1 MSPKKR
7 ILQTTLKII
16 FAFVVASSSAAT
28 VAIAASSPWIAG
40 HKAKARLVSGGA
52 ADTKSGSILAFVE
65 IALEPGWK
73 TYWRT
78 PGDAGGL
85 PPSFDWSNST
95 NVANATVEFPAP
107 RRFTDKSGSTIGYH
121 DEVVLPVTVTPKDP
135 GAPVSLVLG
144 LHYGICKEI
153 CVPVE
158 AELALELPRDESEA
172 LPAEIEDALK
182 LIPRPQDRLAAGD
195 PVLMAATAN
204 LDGAEPKISI
214 EARFPDGAAAGADAF
229 VEAPDGAFIPLPQQ
243 VGKTDSSGRALFEV
257 PLGADV
263 DLPGLK
269 GKTLTVTLVSDTGAS
284 YATFVAE

>member
-16 FAFVVASSSAAT
+16 FAFVVASSSTAT

-40 HKAKARLVSGGA
+40 HKAKVRLVSGGA
-52 ADTKSGSILAFVE
+52 AGAEAGSSLAFVE

-121 DEVVLPVTVTPKDP
+121 DVVVLPVTVTPKDP

-158 AELALELPRDESEA
+158 AELALKLPHDESEA
-172 LPAEIEDALK
+172 LPAEIEEALK
-182 LIPRPQDRLAAGD
+182 LIPRPQDKLAAGD
-195 PVLMAATAN
+195 PVLMAATAK
-204 LDGAEPKISI
+204 LDGAEPRISI
-214 EARFPDGAAAGADAF
+214 EARFPDGAAGADAF
-229 VEAPDGAFIPLPQQ
+229 IEAPDGAFIPLPQQ
-243 VGKTDSSGRALFEV
+243 VGKPDSSGRALFEV
-257 PLGADV
+257 PLGEDV

>member
-1 MSPKKR
+1 MRPKKR
-7 ILQTTLKII
+7 ILNITSNVI
-16 FAFVVASSSAAT
+16 FALVVASSSAM
-28 VAIAASSPWIAG
+28 AASSPWIEG

-52 ADTKSGSILAFVE
+52 AGAAVGSSLAFVE
-65 IALEPGWK
+65 ISLEPGWK

-121 DEVVLPVTVTPKDP
+121 DEVVLPVTITPKDP

-144 LHYGICKEI
+144 LHYGICKDI

-158 AELALELPRDESEA
+158 AELALDLPRDESEA
-172 LPAEIEDALK
+172 IPPEIEEALK
-182 LIPRPQDRLAAGD
+182 QIPRPQDKLAAGD
-195 PVLMAATAN
+195 PVLVAATAK
-204 LDGAEPKISI
+204 LDGADPKISI
-214 EARFPDGAAAGADAF
+214 EARFPDGAAAADAF
-229 VEAPDGAFIPLPQQ
+229 VEAPDGALIPLPQQ
-243 VGKTDSSGRALFEV
+243 VGDADSSGRALFEV
-257 PLGADV
+257 SLGADV

-284 YATFVAE
+284 YATFIAE